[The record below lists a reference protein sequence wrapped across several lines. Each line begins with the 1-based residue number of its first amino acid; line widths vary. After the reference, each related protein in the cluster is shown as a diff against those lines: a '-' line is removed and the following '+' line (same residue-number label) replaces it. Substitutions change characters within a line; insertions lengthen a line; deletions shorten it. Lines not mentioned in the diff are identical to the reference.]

1 MGRISEYLESC
12 HSSLGQ
18 VVMACFLTMTLAIPS
33 NFAPILA
40 AGNVDESIDIEAPVD
55 TEPNA
60 KPVVESVTGEEATL
74 VVEGKAT
81 DGLNVDVEWID
92 SAFDMKDLVFTEGK
106 NIVWESDK
114 TSTKRFTMRI
124 NYSDANCT
132 NGYDAG
138 ALEIRVPLVAE
149 LSDDLI
155 FADSNLSNPT
165 HDFNWS
171 YSNPRPD
178 GTQDLV
184 LRNNHAIPAGN
195 NFTGTIQVI
204 WQITNRGADRQWA
217 IQAMSTATDKAGN
230 TYEITGENTLTLAI
244 RNTKDVFAPTFT
256 ISKITDISN
265 MEEGWRDY
273 IWVQYKFAPGQTK
286 NSMPLS
292 DGTYVFDIPSD
303 CVVYNDGSL
312 SPSTDTATKF
322 FKRIGNPDK
331 PETISFSVGW
341 PRDTYDG
348 QVATMTGYMTGTY
361 ANGDKLSESD
371 AASTWSANLHAADYD
386 FTYEGERFAIDQWA
400 EYAETDTGIL
410 DGSRNSVEN
419 SLHFHVDAFG
429 RNYPGEK
436 YTYEILTDWFDI
448 TTNRNGYRALEANE
462 ISRISIYA
470 PKGILGASGNARADQ
485 DDMVGKVYAY
495 DANNVET
502 FVGELTGIST
512 GNNNDI
518 VLPAGTAYGKI
529 VYENVD
535 GYVQF
540 DDIDVIY
547 ETKVQ
552 TFDRGGTGMDANLS
566 PLTGT
571 IRHNAGLVATDAS
584 GAWANTVGPESYTG
598 EQSEMAYNR
607 DMNRYGH
614 AIQRSYGEMSYR
626 EERKSIVS
634 YKQNLELATSGAPS
648 TSTEYIKQQMSIDW
662 TATGHWSGDDTSV
675 HPKYTNL
682 TFMVE
687 LPQGWEYSPNQ
698 NWTTV
703 TSKRYPI
710 KTAVTKSNGKTL
722 VRFDVDTSSHPLESA
737 PNYDLWSELAFSFY
751 AQIPLDLYYEYG
763 RDYTFNAWSW
773 VNGEL
778 SGATQVK
785 GSGTTI
791 DTNDLNGN
799 GDTSEIIGKSAASL
813 RLDAALGSHLEAN
826 ERVQSPSTNGSWD
839 TNATVKFGEAYSYKL
854 SFMTGST
861 AVTNVVMF
869 DTIEDGSDWH
879 GTLTE
884 ADVSWL
890 QKKGYHPKVY
900 LTTDKNA
907 PNDITND
914 SWETLDSFTGTKP
927 LASAVRVAIALEGD
941 TVPGSSYVRAV
952 LKMKASENENDVAGS
967 ARDFYTVNFTNKEG
981 IAMSLTSGEVS
992 ALLAD
997 TYGQLTITKRDATN
1011 QALMNNARFNVLNG
1025 SGAVV
1030 LENVAPG
1037 TYDLPV
1043 GTYTIVE
1050 TEVPTGYVTPEAAF
1064 GPVTVVQD
1072 DTVSIDI
1079 ENERKTGSIR
1089 IIKNDAT
1096 SGRPMEGVTFTASLN
1111 GEVVAEKTT
1120 DASGVALFEGLV
1132 WGNYTIAEKDV
1143 PQGYVAMTPISV
1155 NITRTNADPLEPIEE
1170 RVTNVRETGTVEIHK
1185 VDSITG
1191 EPVSGATFGL
1201 WGNFGAYGTYVKQA
1215 TTDANGVAR
1224 FTGVLWGKDYSI
1236 KERSNEGYVVS
1247 DAVTRFNLTRDQ
1259 ITEPYVIE
1267 RENTPMTGSIS
1278 IKKVDAYTSD
1288 VLPGAM
1294 FDVLSNGRVV
1304 RTGVTTNALGIAT
1317 VSGLPWGTY
1326 EVVETNA
1333 PAGYNLNIE
1342 RSTVAI
1348 TRNNVVETQE
1358 IVVQNT
1364 PIYGNMTIVKYDEA
1378 VGRDTYLAGA
1388 TLQVKH
1394 VDSGQTWTVESTE
1407 DEPIVLEHVP
1417 YGAYEI
1423 IETNAPSGYETID
1436 PISFEFTYENDTCYV
1451 ANEVVTTD
1459 ITFTKNLPGNDWKLY
1474 ALDRFEDINSTAEL
1488 TEAMGDT
1495 KYFSWSNKNTGSST
1509 TYVAMREVAS
1519 FTVRSTSKQH
1529 VTANLGQ
1536 YVLVE
1541 TSSYNENKVPFA
1553 APGWDE
1559 NGGIQ
1564 GPWADQLGMFG
1575 ISADMFA
1582 EGGPTTGTDY
1592 SFDTGVGMPVM
1603 FVPIVVTEED
1613 CDLGV
1618 LDLGE
1623 LKNRYFF
1630 DGFEFD
1636 IAKKGIDENGNL
1648 VDLNAADATWNVF
1661 PDAHNGWNAILT
1673 MKGPHHEF
1681 YLEKPFVHHHSL
1693 AEVNRAN
1700 PFGAILHHGDL
1711 VVEYVNEIC
1720 IKELKAPTGW
1730 SNLDDNG
1737 DAKHAIVEFVVR
1749 YQGNDVTDLKMT
1761 SAHYF
1766 DEVGFMIYDDK
1777 SPAGRYVQ
1785 LVKKSSPIRVAA
1797 GSTAANA
1804 PYSSSAPMF
1813 CAVLSGRSADALSSW
1828 SLVDP
1833 KSDAFFDI
1841 GEIEFHDKKLPT
1853 VQFTVDKKGETKGQT
1868 VQLNADDATWRKWYS
1883 GSSAT
1888 TVKTSNN
1895 GQYSVLLPDLAKRTS
1910 MGTMPLGFV
1919 ESVAPSGDWST
1930 HVDPYDDSS
1939 NQQGFSF
1946 ALVGYLNGERV
1957 TATPSDI
1964 SYGNCDITLDEIRVQ
1979 ISRNTAW
1986 DSEVVREVPIASL
1999 GNPISYSTVIQGM
2012 IDYNYWWTIALSDP
2026 RWNFATNID
2035 LGTIEIVDKM
2045 GYPTR
2050 LDIYKQDVDSQTPV
2064 ANAKFSIWV
2073 VGETLDGQKEEQL
2086 FWSYYK
2092 PGTTTVFKSGME
2104 SNSTGHVTDL
2114 IQYAESVAHFV
2125 NVKALA
2131 SLGNAD
2137 VAWVYLDIREDG
2149 LPTGYGRV
2157 PYDGGERPAHANT
2170 VARLTLADNMHSDMS
2185 TAEKELW
2192 AETVNAPYLNWEGEN
2207 NVVVNNRML
2216 DATVK
2221 FTKIDGYN
2229 NQPMSG
2235 VSFALQKKGAD
2246 GAWQAVTTVT
2256 TDRNGVFSWST
2267 KDTGTYRVI
2276 ENTPSGYVPVSGI
2289 EFTITA
2295 AMRGKTTYVGT
2306 SELDGVA
2313 KAAVIN
2319 ERSLVDLTVHKVD
2332 GDDTTE
2338 SLAGAVFN
2346 LYDNNRTLLRSGITT
2361 NADGI
2366 AYVRD
2371 LPVTVGDE
2379 KYYLVEAQTPYGY
2392 HIDSSEWELIIVN
2405 GNTALAKAISISSD
2419 MTVEVKNYQDPQ
2431 PEVLTV
2437 HKIDRNTKS
2446 DLSGAV
2452 FAVYNTNTGAL
2463 VGVMNATDE
2472 GGLSSIALDA
2482 GSYILKEKTAPVGYE
2497 CGEDILIDFSQ
2508 STTLDVYNDR
2518 IPSEINI
2525 TKIDSETK
2533 NPMEGVKFGLLEE
2546 SSELHTSYTETV
2558 DPLSHE
2564 QGSFQLY
2571 KDDILAF
2578 GASYCDVG
2586 SYDCSWEYNIPS
2598 PGMSVAFKGLGVGY
2612 LQTIGGLYDQTQL
2625 GSYYIEYYD
2634 TATQSWSEV
2643 VSDRIMNPK
2652 YATTSGNSLSDSD
2665 IEQGLLDY
2673 SYTFENAGKYRV
2685 RYAVDVRSSSIA
2697 SFFNSLFV
2705 TIPVVGTVATENRWS
2720 GDKVLVQEGVTDQYG
2735 ELSFSGLDFAEGS
2748 KRYYVSELEVPSG
2761 YVAPEADYLVEFNPD
2776 EPVTN
2781 VTLENT
2787 PAYGAIKVV
2796 KQFEGAADTEKVT
2809 SVAFDLYD
2817 NNGNL
2822 IEENIRANDAGEFII
2837 DHLRYGDYVLCETAT
2852 ADGFVLA
2859 DEIPVRIEG
2868 EAATEVVVNN
2878 VAERGSITVKKVDA
2892 TSKAPLAGVEFQLL
2906 ATDVDPAEVIATGV
2920 TDAFG
2925 TIVFDDM
2932 RVDRTY
2938 ALHEVMPLPGYD
2950 ALVEDTVV
2958 PSFDATGVEVVVE
2971 NDRQDG
2977 VVEITKVDKDTGDP
2991 LAGASFKLS
3000 AEGRVLVGYEQIESN
3015 VGVKNWATSNINATT
3030 GVASS
3035 NNYGNNTAKTSVV
3048 RIPGAMSL
3056 KVQVKYQT
3064 EKTQY
3069 DWGCVWEGSHS
3080 SYTASNNY
3088 SSSVSGKLGGTEVAT
3103 KTFTIPGEVCTVAF
3117 RSDSSNCSYY
3127 GMWVSVTGIKTED
3140 DLDKPIYDE
3149 RVIVYG
3155 TGVTDNNGKLSFDG
3169 LSVNKSYDLQET
3181 QAPSGYALDDSV
3193 HKITFDNRRADV
3205 RLTNAFM
3212 GEIVVQK
3219 RDANTNEPLSGANVG
3234 VFRKFVDNAW
3244 YEKVG
3249 SVSFSGDLSTSN
3261 TAKFAQHSGAACGN
3275 VYSVAANTNITLGTS
3290 DFTCGVVVSVP
3301 EGKPS
3306 VVSFNAGSNF
3316 DKANSDYLYEGYFT
3330 ITKNTASGEVVVGKT
3345 DLSALSKAFYS
3356 NTSSWWRDA
3365 TISNGTEFSY
3375 LLEPGTYRI
3384 NFTTKYTNRVS
3395 GHYPGA
3401 TNRVWF
3407 TKPLI
3412 LSTVDPSTAAPS
3424 DAVNYEYCE
3433 ESPLALFSS
3442 GLTGD
3447 DGRYSVSL
3455 DDPTASY
3462 VVRELVA
3469 PDGYGRND
3477 NRFDVV
3483 MTDKRGFVQIDDDV
3497 ATGHIYLRKYGYGG
3511 SSDWTSAGLGGAEFE
3526 LRDLDG
3532 NAVIADIVT
3541 DSAGKAIIENVP
3553 YGSYKLVE
3561 TKAPDGYR
3569 LDPDNASS
3577 NVTVNSEAVVFV
3589 SRINNHEYGKL
3600 TVIKRDKYTGEPM
3613 AGVRFEAYAGTGAN
3627 RISHGYATTD
3637 ENGVAVF
3644 ENIDPDVRFTQYV
3657 REVSAPLGY
3666 LLAADRSYRLVN
3678 GEATVE
3684 VLNNRTNAN
3693 VRLYKHDAD
3702 NSNIPVQGAVFDVY
3716 DADTDTIYRRGFTT
3730 DNTGHITISN
3740 VPWGSYYLKETAT
3753 AYGYALSEDP
3763 IPFEVNPDAEGA
3775 YSTGTSG
3782 TWYVPVDIANNSTI
3796 TSTPGSQRTLEIEK
3810 IVSHDA
3816 DAHGERVY
3824 RFKIT
3829 GTDGTVRNAVVNI
3842 PTGSTS
3848 DVISIEGLSNSVEY
3862 TVEEV
3867 MANRHEL
3874 TSVASET
3881 ATIVGDAAVCAAES
3895 SYDKVVFT
3903 NSKKDWGDVSH
3914 TTAVTNVIRDE
3925 GYIGDAFMKS
3935 MTVLAPTATITDPS
3949 KVAFS
3954 VTAWYSDGSSVDIS
3968 NEASVE
3974 FGQEWTAGLYNMPVT
3989 ISYGEFVYNTEL
4001 KVSIAPQSYRVEYYK
4016 DGLLDESMT
4025 QTVTLTAGQ
4034 VGTEVDA
4041 SISDTPFGYALTQV
4055 DGQTFTVGSALDWSH
4070 TVKVYFEN
4078 DGLWANLAN
4087 PDWSGGYGLIPA
4099 ADVPNRSFAY
4109 GSFSLVQ
4116 NNTSWTYEG
4125 DGSWSR
4131 VNKTTHLRLACG
4143 ADDLS
4148 TISLLV
4154 STNASNTY
4162 VNSYPIYINLY
4173 RWNGSAYT
4181 KIDTHTKRTSSTST
4195 VSFNVDPGYYVVEI
4209 DSSRLSTGYTLE
4221 VEGLS
4226 VENNATTYTTQVR
4239 LGDTVADAYTVE
4251 SDRVAAGQVIQ
4262 ASINDAPAIDGW
4274 QVQSVEPEE
4283 LTLSRNPGENII
4295 TYVYAKPAPY
4305 KIVHHYIGAD
4315 GAEVNTNE
4323 VTEYGLSGDTATPE
4337 QLPIFEYPYNA
4348 SLTGNQGTGVIRSDG
4363 SLVLHLYYSYKAY
4376 NAAIWGA
4383 APETVTP
4390 PSDVIPGITK
4400 VYDAYGSTSVY
4411 SYVATNNATDFTYK
4425 RRNAGKGLPNNS
4437 AFRVRITVPTAR
4449 TLAVYTSISAYSS
4462 SQKPT
4467 ARGVWYKWNGVEW
4480 VSVRTTTRSSSGS
4493 MNYNATEPG
4502 YYMFE
4507 GSEPSVRN
4515 SGDYISFRISKLS

>member
-60 KPVVESVTGEEATL
+60 KPVVESVTGEEVTP

-256 ISKITDISN
+256 ISKITDISH

-312 SPSTDTATKF
+312 SPFTDTATKF

-448 TTNRNGYRALEANE
+448 TMNRNGYRALEANE

-884 ADVSWL
+884 VDVSWL

-1120 DASGVALFEGLV
+1120 DASGVALFEGLA

-1143 PQGYVAMTPISV
+1143 PQGYVATAPISV
-1155 NITRTNADPLEPIEE
+1155 NITRTNADPLEPIEK

-1185 VDSITG
+1185 TDSITG

-1201 WGNFGAYGTYVKQA
+1201 WGNSGAYGTYVKQA

-1236 KERSNEGYVVS
+1236 KERSNEGYIVS
-1247 DAVTRFNLTRDQ
+1247 DVVTRFNLTSDQ
-1259 ITEPYVIE
+1259 IIEPYVIE

-1278 IKKVDAYTSD
+1278 IKKVDAYTGN
-1288 VLPGAM
+1288 VLSGAV

-1407 DEPIVLEHVP
+1407 DAPIVLEHVP

-1423 IETNAPSGYETID
+1423 TETNAPSGYATID

-1451 ANEVVTTD
+1451 ANCVFETD
-1459 ITFTKNLPGNDWKLY
+1459 VTFTKDHPGNEWTLY
-1474 ALDRFEDINSTAEL
+1474 ALDWFENINSAAEL

-1495 KYFSWSNKNTGSST
+1495 KYFSWSNKNTGSNT
-1509 TYVAMREVAS
+1509 TYVALREVDSFGVRTAS
-1519 FTVRSTSKQH
+1519 VNH
-1529 VTANLGQ
+1529 MTAGIGQ

-1541 TSSYNENKVPFA
+1541 TSSYADGWMAYTAPWA
-1553 APGWDE
+1553 A

-1564 GPWADQLGMFG
+1564 GAWADDLGRFG
-1575 ISADMFA
+1575 LSADMFTK
-1582 EGGPTTGTDY
+1582 GGPTTGVNN
-1592 SFDTGVGMPVM
+1592 SFESGTGMPAM
-1603 FVPIVVTEED
+1603 FVPFEVTEAD
-1613 CDLGV
+1613 CVSGTLA
-1618 LDLGE
+1618 LGE
-1623 LKNRYFF
+1623 LTNRNAFA
-1630 DGFEFD
+1630 GFEFD
-1636 IAKKGIDENGNL
+1636 ITKKGIEEDGSL
-1648 VDLNAADATWNVF
+1648 VDLDASKATWGIKTGNLTTSTTH
-1661 PDAHNGWNAILT
+1661 PHNEYFADSR
-1673 MKGPHHEF
+1673 
-1681 YLEKPFVHHHSL
+1681 FVSSS
-1693 AEVNRAN
+1693 N
-1700 PFGAILHHGDL
+1700 PFGGIRDGGGYIYDYNNTI
-1711 VVEYVNEIC
+1711 VITEN
-1720 IKELKAPTGW
+1720 KAPAGY
-1730 SNLDDNG
+1730 SNFDKNG
-1737 DAKHAIVEFVVR
+1737 NKKSARVKFVVR
-1749 YQGNDVTDLKMT
+1749 YRGADITNQKMT
-1761 SAHYF
+1761 IGRYF
-1766 DEVGFMIYDDK
+1766 DELGFMVYDDK
-1777 SPAGRYVQ
+1777 SPDGRYVQ
-1785 LVKKSSPIRVAA
+1785 WVKKSSPIWVSSGSDA
-1797 GSTAANA
+1797 GNSFYST
-1804 PYSSSAPMF
+1804 SAPMF
-1813 CAVLSGRSADALSSW
+1813 YAVLGGFSRDGSSSW
-1828 SLVDP
+1828 SLTNSETDE
-1833 KSDAFFDI
+1833 FFDI

-1853 VQFTVDKKGETKGQT
+1853 VQFTVDKKGETKGQI

-1888 TVKTSNN
+1888 TVKTSNS
-1895 GQYSVLLPDLAKRTS
+1895 GQYSVLLSALAKRTS

-1919 ESVAPSGDWST
+1919 ESVAPSGCWST

-1957 TATPSDI
+1957 TATSSDI
-1964 SYGNCDITLDEIRVQ
+1964 SYGNYSITLDEIRVQ

-1999 GNPISYSTVIQGM
+1999 SNPITYSTAMQGM

-2045 GYPTR
+2045 GYSTR
-2050 LDIYKQDVDSQTPV
+2050 LDIYKQDADSQAPV

-2092 PGTTTVFKSGME
+2092 PGTTTVFKSGMK
-2104 SNSTGHVTDL
+2104 SDSTGHVTDL

-2131 SLGNAD
+2131 SLENAD
-2137 VAWVYLDIREDG
+2137 TAWAYLDIREDG
-2149 LPTGYGRV
+2149 VPTGYGRV

-2192 AETVNAPYLNWEGEN
+2192 AESVNAPYLNWEGEN

-2371 LPVTVGDE
+2371 LPATVGDE

-2508 STTLDVYNDR
+2508 SMTLDVYNDR
-2518 IPSEINI
+2518 IPPEINI

-2533 NPMEGVKFGLLEE
+2533 EPMEGVKFGLLEE

-2558 DPLSHE
+2558 
-2564 QGSFQLY
+2564 
-2571 KDDILAF
+2571 
-2578 GASYCDVG
+2578 
-2586 SYDCSWEYNIPS
+2586 
-2598 PGMSVAFKGLGVGY
+2598 
-2612 LQTIGGLYDQTQL
+2612 
-2625 GSYYIEYYD
+2625 
-2634 TATQSWSEV
+2634 
-2643 VSDRIMNPK
+2643 
-2652 YATTSGNSLSDSD
+2652 
-2665 IEQGLLDY
+2665 
-2673 SYTFENAGKYRV
+2673 
-2685 RYAVDVRSSSIA
+2685 
-2697 SFFNSLFV
+2697 
-2705 TIPVVGTVATENRWS
+2705 S

-2796 KQFEGAADTEKVT
+2796 KQFEGAVDTEKVT

-2837 DHLRYGDYVLCETAT
+2837 DHLRYGDYVLRETAT

-2991 LAGASFKLS
+2991 LAGASFKLFT
-3000 AEGRVLVGYEQIESN
+3000 ERRVLVGYEQIESN

-3035 NNYGNNTAKTSVV
+3035 KNYGNNTAKTSVV
-3048 RIPGAMSL
+3048 RIPGATSL

-3064 EKTQY
+3064 ENTKY

-3080 SYTASNNY
+3080 SYTASANY
-3088 SSSVSGKLGGTEVAT
+3088 SSSVSGKLGGTKVAT

-3155 TGVTDNNGKLSFDG
+3155 TGVTDSNGKLSFDG

-3181 QAPSGYALDDSV
+3181 QAPSGYALDDTV

-3205 RLTNAFM
+3205 RLTNAFT

-3234 VFRKFVDNAW
+3234 VFRKFIDNAW

-3249 SVSFSGDLSTSN
+3249 SVSFSGGLSTSN
-3261 TAKFAQHSGAACGN
+3261 TATFAQHSGAACGN
-3275 VYSVAANTNITLGTS
+3275 VYSVAANTNIISGTS
-3290 DFTCGVVVSVP
+3290 DLTYGAVVSVP

-3316 DKANSDYLYEGYFT
+3316 NKANLDYLYEGYFT

-3345 DLSALSKAFYS
+3345 DISALSKAFYS
-3356 NTSSWWRDA
+3356 DTSSWWRDA

-3375 LLEPGTYRI
+3375 LLEPGTYSI

-3395 GHYPGA
+3395 GRYPGA

-3424 DAVNYEYCE
+3424 DAANYEYCE

-3497 ATGHIYLRKYGYGG
+3497 ATGHIYLRKYEYGG
-3511 SSDWTSAGLGGAEFE
+3511 SSNWTSAGLGGAEFE

-3569 LDPDNASS
+3569 LGPDNASS

-3600 TVIKRDKYTGEPM
+3600 TVIKRDSYTGEPM

-3627 RISHGYATTD
+3627 KISHGYATTD

-3666 LLAADRSYRLVN
+3666 SLAANRSYRLVN

-3684 VLNNRTNAN
+3684 VSNNRTNAN
-3693 VRLYKHDAD
+3693 VCLYKHDAD

-3730 DNTGHITISN
+3730 DNTGRVTISN

-3775 YSTGTSG
+3775 YSIGTSSG
-3782 TWYVPVDIANNSTI
+3782 TWYVPVDIANKSTI

-3935 MTVLAPTATITDPS
+3935 MTVRAPTATITDPS

-3974 FGQEWTAGLYNMPVT
+3974 FGQEWTAGSYNMPVT

-4070 TVKVYFEN
+4070 AVKVYFEN

-4162 VNSYPIYINLY
+4162 VDSYPIYINLY

-4181 KIDTHTKRTSSTST
+4181 KIDTHTKRTSFTST

-4251 SDRVAAGQVIQ
+4251 SNRVAAGQVIQ

-4400 VYDAYGSTSVY
+4400 VYDAHGSTSSY
-4411 SYVATNNATDFTYK
+4411 SYVATDNATNFTYK

-4480 VSVRTTTRSSSGS
+4480 VSVRTTTLSSSGS
-4493 MNYNATEPG
+4493 MNYKATEPG

-4507 GSEPSVRN
+4507 GSEPYVRN
-4515 SGDYISFRISKLS
+4515 SGDYISFRISKPS